1 MSASLVGSEMCIRDR
16 SEGGRSHG
24 IAKLRAA
31 MRSPPNTG
39 SGNDANTSEVA
50 CLLYTS
56 DAADDM

>member
-16 SEGGRSHG
+16 EEAER
-24 IAKLRAA
+24 IAAEAADAA
-31 MRSPPNTG
+31 MRSASSFALTTTA
-39 SGNDANTSEVA
+39 SSDSSA

>member
-16 SEGGRSHG
+16 GNWPQAQPEEASVSARPMGQPRRPPKLGIGESRS
-24 IAKLRAA
+24 
-31 MRSPPNTG
+31 
-39 SGNDANTSEVA
+39 